1 MTVEILKSKILRAE
15 VTEAEADYEGS
26 LAIDG
31 ALMERIGLLP
41 YEKILVGNITNGE
54 RLETYAIE
62 APRGS
67 GTFALNGA
75 AAHRGKPGDLLVIM
89 NFAHVSYEEAKAWKP
104 RVIVMADHNRT
115 IIKERGPDG
124 ETGEPFRVAACQSA
138 S

>member
-15 VTEAEADYEGS
+15 VTEAVADYEGS

-31 ALMERIGLLP
+31 ALMKRIGLLP
-41 YEKILVGNITNGE
+41 FEKILVGNITNGE

-62 APRGS
+62 APEGS

-75 AAHRGKPGDLLVIM
+75 AAHKGKVGDLLVIM
-89 NFAHVSYEEAKAWKP
+89 NFAQISYEEAKSWKP

-115 IIKERGPDG
+115 ILKERSPEGDS
-124 ETGEPFRVAACQSA
+124 GEPFRVAALSA
-138 S
+138 AS